1 MTSSEEQ
8 ALLIEIRDT
17 LKSQQKVLEEI
28 RSSRP
33 SGKTVGTSHWKF
45 MIILAGV
52 VLTAGCVGA
61 YQYYRILQSIIS
73 QFPQ

>member
-1 MTSSEEQ
+1 MTTSEEQ
-8 ALLIEIRDT
+8 ALLIEIRDA
-17 LKSQQKVLEEI
+17 LKSQQKMLEEI
-28 RSSRP
+28 RASRP
-33 SGKTVGTSHWKF
+33 SGRVTGTSHWKF

-52 VLTAGCVGA
+52 VLIAGCVGA